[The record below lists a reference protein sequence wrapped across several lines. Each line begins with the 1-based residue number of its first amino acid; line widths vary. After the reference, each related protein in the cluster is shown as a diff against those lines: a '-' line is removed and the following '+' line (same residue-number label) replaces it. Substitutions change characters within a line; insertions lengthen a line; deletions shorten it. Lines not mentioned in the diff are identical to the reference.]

1 MGTVPSGV
9 CEGKFSLGTEGALGV
24 GVPAGIG
31 LETLLAEAGGAGRL
45 S

>member
-24 GVPAGIG
+24 GVAGIG